1 MSKMKFFRAAALAA
15 TLALAACGPKPVDVI
30 QPLSASI
37 RNAAVVD
44 QVEVR
49 LSSLAADRM
58 ENFEAKA
65 REKRVAE
72 GLAPVDPTA
81 EPANGTPRDEWST
94 LPFAQM
100 MELMVKDV
108 TRDRGLTSGR
118 PLRIAVE
125 IDTLKTANAGMTILV
140 GSSDQLAGTV
150 QVLDAVSGEKLGEF
164 YVDVINAHSGLLG
177 LAMRGGGVREKL
189 ANEFAGHIA
198 KQLSSKK
205 K

>member
-1 MSKMKFFRAAALAA
+1 MKTFRAAALAA

-30 QPLSASI
+30 QPVSASI
-37 RNAAVVD
+37 RNAAMVGEVD
-44 QVEVR
+44 VK
-49 LSSLAADRM
+49 LSSLAATRM
-58 ENFEAKA
+58 EKFEENA
-65 REKRVAE
+65 REKRVAA
-72 GLAPVDPTA
+72 GLAPVDPA
-81 EPANGTPRDEWST
+81 VEPADGIPRDEWST

-118 PLRIAVE
+118 PLRISVE
-125 IDTLKTANAGMTILV
+125 IDTLKTANAGMVMLA

-150 QVLDAVSGEKLGEF
+150 QVLDAASGEKLGE
-164 YVDVINAHSGLLG
+164 YYIDVINSHSGLLG

-189 ANEFAGHIA
+189 ASEFAGHIA
-198 KQLSSKK
+198 KQLASKK

>member
-1 MSKMKFFRAAALAA
+1 MNRLRVAALAAALA
-15 TLALAACGPKPVDVI
+15 LSACGPKPVDVI
-30 QPLSASI
+30 QPVSASI
-37 RNAAVVD
+37 RNASMVD
-44 QVEVR
+44 EVDVR
-49 LSSLAADRM
+49 LSPLAADRM
-58 ENFEAKA
+58 AKFEQNAA
-65 REKRVAE
+65 EKRTAA
-72 GLAPVDPTA
+72 GLAPVDPAA
-81 EPANGTPRDEWST
+81 EPADGTSRDEWST

-118 PLRIAVE
+118 PLRVAVE
-125 IDTLKTANAGMTILV
+125 IDTLKTANAGMVMLA

-150 QVLDAVSGEKLGEF
+150 QVLDGVSGEKLGEF

-189 ANEFAGHIA
+189 ASEFAGHIA
-198 KQLSSKK
+198 KQLTKK

>member
-1 MSKMKFFRAAALAA
+1 M
-15 TLALAACGPKPVDVI
+15 VDE
-30 QPLSASI
+30 
-37 RNAAVVD
+37 VD
-44 QVEVR
+44 VR

-58 ENFEAKA
+58 AKFEENA
-65 REKRVAE
+65 REKRVAA

-81 EPANGTPRDEWST
+81 EPADGTPRDEWST

-118 PLRIAVE
+118 PLRISVE
-125 IDTLKTANAGMTILV
+125 IDTLKTANAGMVMLA

-150 QVLDAVSGEKLGEF
+150 QVLDGVSGEKLGE
-164 YVDVINAHSGLLG
+164 YYIDVINSHSGLLG

-189 ANEFAGHIA
+189 AGEFAGHIA
-198 KQLSSKK
+198 KQLASKK

>member
-1 MSKMKFFRAAALAA
+1 MSNMKIFRAAALAA

-37 RNAAVVD
+37 RNASMVD
-44 QVEVR
+44 QVDVQ

-58 ENFEAKA
+58 RKFEENAAKKRAEA
-65 REKRVAE
+65 
-72 GLAPVDPTA
+72 GLAPVDPAA
-81 EPANGTPRDEWST
+81 EPADGTPRDDWST

-118 PLRIAVE
+118 PLRISVE
-125 IDTLKTANAGMTILV
+125 IDTLKTANAGMVMLA

-150 QVLDAVSGEKLGEF
+150 RVLDGASGEKLGEF

-198 KQLSSKK
+198 KQLTKK

>member
-1 MSKMKFFRAAALAA
+1 MNIAKVALLASVV
-15 TLALAACGPKPVDVI
+15 ALAACGPKPVDVI
-30 QPLSASI
+30 QPVSASI
-37 RNAAVVD
+37 RNASMVD
-44 QVEVR
+44 QVDVR
-49 LSSLAADRM
+49 LSPLAADRM
-58 ENFEAKA
+58 AKFEENA
-65 REKRVAE
+65 REKRAAA
-72 GLAPVDPTA
+72 GLAPVDA
-81 EPANGTPRDEWST
+81 AVEPADGTPRDEWST

-118 PLRIAVE
+118 PLRVAVE
-125 IDTLKTANAGMTILV
+125 IDTLKTANAGMVMLA

-150 QVLDAVSGEKLGEF
+150 QVLDGATGEKLGE
-164 YVDVINAHSGLLG
+164 YYIDVINSHSGLLG

-198 KQLSSKK
+198 KQLASKK

>member
-1 MSKMKFFRAAALAA
+1 MKVFRAAALAT

-37 RNAAVVD
+37 RNASMVD
-44 QVEVR
+44 QVDVQ

-58 ENFEAKA
+58 RKFEENAAKKRAEA
-65 REKRVAE
+65 
-72 GLAPVDPTA
+72 GLAPVDPAA
-81 EPANGTPRDEWST
+81 EPADGTPRDDWST

-118 PLRIAVE
+118 PLRISVE
-125 IDTLKTANAGMTILV
+125 IDTLKTANAGMVMLA

-150 QVLDAVSGEKLGEF
+150 KVLDGVSGEKLGEF

-198 KQLSSKK
+198 KQLTKK

>member
-1 MSKMKFFRAAALAA
+1 MNIFRAAALCAA
-15 TLALAACGPKPVDVI
+15 LMLAACGPKPVDVI
-30 QPLSASI
+30 QPVSESI
-37 RNAAVVD
+37 RNAAMVD
-44 QVEVR
+44 QVDVR

-58 ENFEAKA
+58 AKFEENA
-65 REKRVAE
+65 REKRAAA
-72 GLAPVDPTA
+72 GLAPVDPA
-81 EPANGTPRDEWST
+81 ADPAAGTPRDEWST

-118 PLRIAVE
+118 PLRISIE
-125 IDTLKTANAGMTILV
+125 IDTLKTANAGMVMLA

-150 QVLDAVSGEKLGEF
+150 QVLDGVSGEKLGEY
-164 YVDVINAHSGLLG
+164 YVDVINSHSGLLG

-198 KQLSSKK
+198 RQLTTKK
-205 K
+205 

>member
-1 MSKMKFFRAAALAA
+1 MKIFRAAALAA

-30 QPLSASI
+30 QPLSASV
-37 RNAAVVD
+37 RNAAMVD
-44 QVEVR
+44 QVDVR

-58 ENFEAKA
+58 AKFEENA
-65 REKRVAE
+65 REKRAAA
-72 GLAPVDPTA
+72 GLAPVDPAA
-81 EPANGTPRDEWST
+81 EPADGTPRDDWST

-108 TRDRGLTSGR
+108 TRDRGLSSGR

-125 IDTLKTANAGMTILV
+125 IDTLKTANAGMTILA

-150 QVLDAVSGEKLGEF
+150 QVLDGVSGEKLAE
-164 YVDVINAHSGLLG
+164 YYIDVINSHSGLLG

-198 KQLSSKK
+198 KQLASKK